1 MAETAEASCA
11 GRRRWLEI
19 ITGWIAI
26 GGGVLT
32 LAVSFLV
39 VVSVLGRWLFRV
51 PIDGDFEFVEMATAL
66 AVFSYLPLTQ
76 ARRGHI
82 MVDTFTMR
90 FRQSAR
96 DLIDAFWDLVYAL
109 MLGFCAFALFFG
121 TANMFGNGQTTM
133 QRQLPI
139 WPSIGL
145 SAILCTIAALV
156 GVVTALSLYRRAKGG
171 AKA

>member
-1 MAETAEASCA
+1 MAEAEGAP
-11 GRRRWLEI
+11 GVQRRWLES

-26 GGGVLT
+26 GGGVLA
-32 LAVSFLV
+32 LAVSILV
-39 VVSVLGRWLFRV
+39 VVSVLGRWLFRA

-90 FRQSAR
+90 LSRRAR

-145 SAILCTIAALV
+145 SAILCTIAAFI
-156 GVVTALSLYRRAKGG
+156 GVATALSLYRRAKGG
-171 AKA
+171 AGA

>member
-1 MAETAEASCA
+1 MAEAAEASGA
-11 GRRRWLEI
+11 GQRRWLETV
-19 ITGWIAI
+19 TGWIAI
-26 GGGVLT
+26 GGGVLA
-32 LAVSFLV
+32 LAVSILV
-39 VVSVLGRWLFRV
+39 VVSVLGRWLFRI

-90 FRQSAR
+90 FRQSTR

-109 MLGFCAFALFFG
+109 MLGFCAVGLFFG

-145 SAILCTIAALV
+145 SAILCMIAALV
-156 GVVTALSLYRRAKGG
+156 GVATALNLYRRTRGG
-171 AKA
+171 ERA